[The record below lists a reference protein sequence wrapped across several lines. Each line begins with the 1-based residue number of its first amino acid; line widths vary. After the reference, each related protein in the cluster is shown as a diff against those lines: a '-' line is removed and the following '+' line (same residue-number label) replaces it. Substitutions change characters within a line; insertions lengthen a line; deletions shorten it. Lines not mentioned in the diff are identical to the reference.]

1 MIVYYAHLY
10 NKKRQDPMFYYG
22 EEYPIAI
29 YKHKGLTWE
38 MWCYGITEI
47 TYKEEKFFNAAE
59 FCKSD
64 HMLDKLIDSEKAVVH
79 YNSWFELRP
88 SDRPSDISYYE
99 HGMYDE
105 VYYSPE
111 EITDEILDEYIRLE
125 MDIKDQLISK

>member
-1 MIVYYAHLY
+1 MIVYYSHLY
-10 NKKRQDPMFYYG
+10 NKKRQDPLFYYG

-64 HMLDKLIDSEKAVVH
+64 HMLNKLIDSGKAVVH

-88 SDRPSDISYYE
+88 SDRPSDISYWE